1 MNRPK
6 NIRNI
11 GIIAHVDA
19 GKTTTSERILF
30 YTGESHR
37 MGEVHD
43 GNAHMDFDPEEQRRL
58 AEEEAARTSRVF
70 FQTGPGTGAPPASP
84 GMSNPSL
91 AGLGLP
97 GQVGTPTAQDRQ
109 SAFLNAAVDRRT
121 DCQPAPLLR
130 SRRRLAS
137 VYSFQSS
144 GWKSRPP
151 R

>member
-43 GNAHMDFDPEEQRRL
+43 GNAHMDFDPEEQRRGITINS
-58 AEEEAARTSRVF
+58 AATTVHWRDV
-70 FQTGPGTGAPPASP
+70 
-84 GMSNPSL
+84 
-91 AGLGLP
+91 
-97 GQVGTPTAQDRQ
+97 
-109 SAFLNAAVDRRT
+109 
-121 DCQPAPLLR
+121 
-130 SRRRLAS
+130 
-137 VYSFQSS
+137 
-144 GWKSRPP
+144 
-151 R
+151 